1 MLDRSTRREWI
12 GRTLW
17 TAAGATVGTGAALAA
32 TSGSALAD
40 TPVPTDSEALAKVLE
55 VERLVVLGYR
65 QVLASG
71 VLGPDVNAAIEP
83 FLAQELEH
91 VSTLAAHLKALGAAA
106 DTSPLDVKTGEGL
119 LGKYGVS
126 ESLTGVQTRKDG
138 FRLLVDLESVAE
150 GAYFTALKTLGTAE
164 LQTMSAQAM
173 ACEAQH
179 WTVLSGLRNPGIY
192 VKSVPWPFVTGSS

>member
-1 MLDRSTRREWI
+1 MPDRSTRREWL

-17 TAAGATVGTGAALAA
+17 TATGATLGTGAALAT
-32 TSGSALAD
+32 TSAPALAD
-40 TPVPTDSEALAKVLE
+40 APVPSDSETLGKVLE

-71 VLGPDVNAAIEP
+71 ALGPDVNAALEP
-83 FLAQELEH
+83 FLAHELEH
-91 VSTLAAHLKALGAAA
+91 VATVAAHLKALGATA
-106 DTSPLDVKTGEGL
+106 DTSPLDAKTGGAL
-119 LGKYGVS
+119 LGKYHVPG
-126 ESLTGVQTRKDG
+126 SLTDLHGRKDG
-138 FRLLVDLESVAE
+138 FRLLVNLESVAE
-150 GAYFTALKTLGTAE
+150 GAYFTALKTLGTEE

-179 WTVLSGLRNPGIY
+179 WTVLSGLRNPGLY